1 MRNTTG
7 CWNWF
12 VGLVLLCG
20 TLPPALA
27 VEDASMAQATRPKI
41 GLALSGGGAR
51 GAAHVGVLRVLEEL
65 RIPVDYIAGTSM
77 GSIIA
82 GLYASGMTPDEIEQA
97 LKTMDWEHIFNDKP
111 PREERSFRRKR
122 DDDLYLVK
130 AKPGYSD
137 GEIKLPSGL
146 IQGQKFDLALRKL
159 ALRASNI
166 NDFDRLPIPYR
177 AVATDIGT
185 GTSVVLSRGDIA
197 QAMRASMAVPGAF
210 AATVIDG
217 RTLVD
222 GGITNNLPISVVRD
236 MGADI
241 VIAVDISTP
250 LLPPED
256 VRNVLKITEQL
267 AGIMTRTN
275 TEQQIASLTERDVLI
290 IPDLGDITSG
300 DFTRAGEAVATGRT
314 AADAKRTELARLS
327 LSEAE
332 YRAHIAARGQVPSTH
347 PIVDFVR
354 IENKSRVA
362 DGMISERMHVELGKP
377 LDTAQIEKDIAG
389 IYGLELFENVG
400 YSVVEE
406 EGRTGVVVTARER
419 SWGPDYLQ
427 FGLALTGDARGDN
440 SYNIGLSYL
449 KTGINPLGGELRF
462 AAQVGS
468 EPLFGVDWYQPLDY
482 TSRYFIEPKA
492 AYRKRTFTQYTP
504 DGRKLSQYRVTL
516 SEIELAAGREVSVF
530 GEVRLGYRAATGEA
544 DLEVGAPTLPEGEF
558 DRGAVFGRLWVD
570 RLDEAYFPSRGY
582 NAKLE
587 YEVLREDFGNDS
599 DIDQVE
605 SRASYFH
612 TFGKHTVG
620 VAGSFNSTL
629 DGEAAVQDR
638 FRMGGFLN
646 LSGYDQD
653 AISGQHSAL
662 LTAIYYRRFT
672 QLKLLP
678 WYVGASL
685 ELGNVWDDRD
695 AISFDSAIGAGS
707 IFLGAD
713 TPIGP
718 LYIGYGHAEQGRNS
732 GFMYLGKSF

>member
-1 MRNTTG
+1 MRYAMRWTWT
-7 CWNWF
+7 
-12 VGLVLLCG
+12 VGWMALCAAFA
-20 TLPPALA
+20 LPVQSAETEGA
-27 VEDASMAQATRPKI
+27 RMDRPRI

-51 GAAHVGVLRVLEEL
+51 GAAHVGVLRVLEEM
-65 RIPVDYIAGTSM
+65 RIPIDYIAGTSM

-82 GLYASGMTPDEIEQA
+82 GLYASGMTPDEIADA
-97 LKTMDWEHIFNDKP
+97 LKIMDWEHIFNDKP
-111 PREERSFRRKR
+111 PREERSFHRKR

-177 AVATDIGT
+177 AVASDIGT
-185 GTSVVLSRGDIA
+185 GESIVLSKGDIA
-197 QAMRASMAVPGAF
+197 LAMRASMAVPGAF
-210 AATVIDG
+210 AATKIDG

-222 GGITNNLPISVVRD
+222 GGITNNLPINVVRD

-250 LLPPED
+250 LMKPED
-256 VRNVLKITEQL
+256 VHNVLKITQQL

-275 TEQQIASLTERDVLI
+275 TEQQIASLTDRDVLI
-290 IPDLGDITSG
+290 VPDLADITSG
-300 DFTRAGEAVATGRT
+300 DFVRASEAVAAGRA
-314 AADAKRTELARLS
+314 AADAQRADLAHLS
-327 LSEAE
+327 LSDAE
-332 YRAHIAARGQVPSTH
+332 FRAHLAARGKPVSTE
-347 PIVDFVR
+347 PIIDFVR
-354 IENKSRVA
+354 IENHSRVA
-362 DGMISERMHVELGKP
+362 DGMIRERLTIQEGKP
-377 LDTAQIEKDIAG
+377 LDTVQLEKDIG
-389 IYGLELFENVG
+389 NIYGLELFENVG

-406 EGRTGVVVTARER
+406 EGRTGVVVTAREK

-427 FGLALTGDARGDN
+427 FGLALSGDARGDN

-468 EPLFGVDWYQPLDY
+468 EPLLGVDWYQPLDY

-492 AYRKRTFTQYTP
+492 KYHVRTFTQYSP
-504 DGRKLSQYRVTL
+504 DGKKLSQYRVTSSL
-516 SEIELAAGREVSVF
+516 LELGAGREVGVY
-530 GEVRLGYRAATGEA
+530 GEVRAGYRIASGDI
-544 DLEVGAPTLPEGEF
+544 DLEVGDPSLPEGGF
-558 DRGAVFGRLWVD
+558 DTGSVFGRIWVD

-582 NAKLE
+582 NAKVE
-587 YEVLREDFGNDS
+587 YELLREEFGNDG
-599 DIDQVE
+599 DLDQVE
-605 SRASYFH
+605 SKASYFH
-612 TFGKHTVG
+612 TFGKHTFG
-620 VAGSFNSTL
+620 LAGLFNSTL

-638 FRMGGFLN
+638 FRLGGFLN
-646 LSGYDQD
+646 LSGYDRD

-662 LTAIYYRRFT
+662 VAALYYRRFT

-678 WYVGASL
+678 WYIGGSL
-685 ELGNVWDDRD
+685 EYGNVWEDRGD
-695 AISFDSAIGAGS
+695 MSWDSGIAAGS
-707 IFLGAD
+707 VFLGAD

-718 LYIGYGHAEQGRNS
+718 LYLGYGHAEQGRNS
-732 GFMYLGKSF
+732 GFLYLGKTF

>member
-1 MRNTTG
+1 MMMGRKRFFTA
-7 CWNWF
+7 
-12 VGLVLLCG
+12 GLCVLLCAMMVQSAG
-20 TLPPALA
+20 AADSGSAAP
-27 VEDASMAQATRPKI
+27 ERPKI

-51 GAAHVGVLRVLEEL
+51 GAAHVGVLRVLEEM
-65 RIPVDYIAGTSM
+65 RIPIDYIAGTSM

-82 GLYASGMTPDEIEQA
+82 GLYASGMTTDEIDEA
-97 LKTMDWEHIFNDKP
+97 LRAMDWEHIFNDKP
-111 PREERSFRRKR
+111 PRVERSFHRKR

-159 ALRASNI
+159 TLRAANI
-166 NDFDRLPIPYR
+166 DDFDRLPIPYR
-177 AVATDIGT
+177 AVASDIGT
-185 GTSVVLSRGDIA
+185 GESVVLDEGDIA
-197 QAMRASMAVPGAF
+197 LAMRASMAVPGVF

-222 GGITNNLPISVVRD
+222 GGITNNLPINVVRD
-236 MGADI
+236 MGADV

-250 LLPPED
+250 LMEPDE

-275 TEQQIASLTERDVLI
+275 TEQQIASLTDRDVLI
-290 IPDLGDITSG
+290 VPDLGDITSG
-300 DFTRAGEAVATGRT
+300 DFIRSPEAVTTGRA
-314 AADAKRTELARLS
+314 AADRQRGELARLS
-327 LSEAE
+327 LSETD
-332 YRAHIAARGQVPSTH
+332 YQAHLAARGVAPSTQ
-347 PIVDFVR
+347 PTVDFVR
-354 IENKSRVA
+354 IENNSRVA
-362 DGMISERMHVELGKP
+362 DGMISERLHIQEGQP
-377 LDTAQIEKDIAG
+377 LDTVQIEKDIAG

-406 EGRTGVVVTARER
+406 DGRTGVVVTARER

-449 KTGINPLGGELRF
+449 KTAINPRGGELRF

-468 EPLFGVDWYQPLDY
+468 EPLLGVDWYQPLDY

-492 AYRKRTFTQYTP
+492 RHRMRTFTQYTP
-504 DGRKLSQYRVTL
+504 GGKKLSQYRVTS
-516 SEIELAAGREVSVF
+516 SELELGAGREVGVY
-530 GEVRLGYRAATGEA
+530 GEVRFGYRTAAGDI
-544 DLEVGAPTLPEGEF
+544 DLEVGDPTLPEQNFNTGS
-558 DRGAVFGRLWVD
+558 VFGRIWVD
-570 RLDEAYFPSRGY
+570 RLDEVYFPSRGY

-587 YEVLREDFGNDS
+587 YEVLREDFGND
-599 DIDQVE
+599 DDLDQLE

-612 TFGKHTVG
+612 TFGRYTVG
-620 VAGSFNSTL
+620 GAGSFNTTI

-638 FRMGGFLN
+638 FRIGGFLD

-662 LTAIYYRRFT
+662 LTAVFYRRFT

-678 WYVGASL
+678 WYIGGSL
-685 ELGNVWDDRD
+685 EYGNVWEDRGD
-695 AISFDSAIGAGS
+695 ISWDSGIAAGS
-707 IFLGAD
+707 LFLGAD
-713 TPIGP
+713 TPLGP
-718 LYIGYGHAEQGRNS
+718 LYLGYGHAEQGRNS
-732 GFMYLGKSF
+732 GFMYLGKTF

>member
-1 MRNTTG
+1 MARSAS
-7 CWNWF
+7 
-12 VGLVLLCG
+12 LLLMC
-20 TLPPALA
+20 LA
-27 VEDASMAQATRPKI
+27 MLQSVQATEAAPAASDRPKI

-65 RIPVDYIAGTSM
+65 RIPIDYIAGTSM

-82 GLYASGMTPDEIEQA
+82 GLYASGMSPDEIAEA
-97 LKTMDWEHIFNDKP
+97 LNTMDWEHIFNDKP
-111 PREERSFRRKR
+111 PREERSFHRKR

-159 ALRASNI
+159 ALRTSNI

-185 GTSVVLSRGDIA
+185 GESVILSKGDIA

-250 LLPPED
+250 LLPADD

-275 TEQQIASLTERDVLI
+275 TEQQIASLSKRDVLI

-300 DFTRAGEAVATGRT
+300 DFKRAGEAVTTGYA
-314 AADAKRTELARLS
+314 AADSKRTELARLS
-327 LSEAE
+327 LSEAD
-332 YRAHIAARGQVPSTH
+332 YRAHLAARGQTPSTH

-362 DGMISERMHVELGKP
+362 DGMISERMHIELGKP
-377 LDTAQIEKDIAG
+377 LDTAQIEKDIAS

-400 YSVVEE
+400 YSVVHD

-440 SYNIGLSYL
+440 SYNIGASYL

-468 EPLFGVDWYQPLDY
+468 EPLLGVDWYQPLDY

-492 AYRKRTFTQYTP
+492 KYHTRTFTQYAP
-504 DGRKLSQYRVTL
+504 DGKKLSQYRVTSNFL
-516 SEIELAAGREVSVF
+516 ELGVGREVSVY
-530 GEVRLGYRAATGEA
+530 GEVRAGYRFATGEA
-544 DLEVGAPTLPEGEF
+544 DLEVGDPTLPEGKF
-558 DRGAVFGRLWVD
+558 DSGSVFGRVWVD
-570 RLDEAYFPSRGY
+570 RLDQAYFPSRGY
-582 NAKLE
+582 NAKVE
-587 YEVLREDFGNDS
+587 YELLREEFGNDS

-605 SRASYFH
+605 SQASYFH
-612 TFGKHTVG
+612 TFGKHTLG
-620 VAGSFNSTL
+620 LAGRFNSTL
-629 DGEAAVQDR
+629 EGTAAVQDR
-638 FRMGGFLN
+638 FRLGGFLN

-662 LTAIYYRRFT
+662 LAAIYYRRFT
-672 QLKLLP
+672 QIKLLP
-678 WYVGASL
+678 WYVGASF
-685 ELGNVWDDRD
+685 EYGNVWEDRD
-695 AISFDSAIGAGS
+695 DMSWDSGIAAGS
-707 IFLGAD
+707 LFLGAD
-713 TPIGP
+713 TPLGP
-718 LYIGYGHAEQGRNS
+718 LYLGYGHAEQGRNS

>member
-1 MRNTTG
+1 MRNATG

-12 VGLVLLCG
+12 AGLMLLCG
-20 TLPPALA
+20 ASHPALA
-27 VEDASMAQATRPKI
+27 VEDASTAQAHRPKI

-185 GTSVVLSRGDIA
+185 GTSVVLSKGDIA

-327 LSEAE
+327 LSEAD
-332 YRAHIAARGQVPSTH
+332 YRAHLAARGQTPYTQ

-362 DGMISERMHVELGKP
+362 DGMIRERLHIQQGKP
-377 LDTAQIEKDIAG
+377 LDTVQIEKDIAG

-504 DGRKLSQYRVTL
+504 DGKKLSQYRVTL

-544 DLEVGAPTLPEGEF
+544 DLEVGDPTLPEGEF
-558 DRGAVFGRLWVD
+558 DRGSVFGRLWVD

-620 VAGSFNSTL
+620 IAGSFNSTL

-662 LTAIYYRRFT
+662 LSAIYYRRFT

-732 GFMYLGKSF
+732 GFLYLGKSF

>member
-1 MRNTTG
+1 MRYSTG
-7 CWNWF
+7 
-12 VGLVLLCG
+12 GLGRFGGLLLLGLAVLLSAQISEAA
-20 TLPPALA
+20 PATA
-27 VEDASMAQATRPKI
+27 DRPKI

-51 GAAHVGVLRVLEEL
+51 GAAHVGVLRVLEEM

-82 GLYASGMTPDEIEQA
+82 GLYASGMTPDEIEEA

-185 GTSVVLSRGDIA
+185 GESVVLRKGDIA

-222 GGITNNLPISVVRD
+222 GGITNNLPISVVRG

-290 IPDLGDITSG
+290 IPDLGDITSA
-300 DFTRAGEAVATGRT
+300 DFKRAGEAVATGH
-314 AADAKRTELARLS
+314 AAAGAKRTELARLS
-327 LSEAE
+327 LSEAD
-332 YRAHIAARGQVPSTH
+332 YRTHLAARGQAPSTQ

-362 DGMISERMHVELGKP
+362 DGMIRERLHIQEGKP
-377 LDTAQIEKDIAG
+377 LDTVQIEKDIAG

-406 EGRTGVVVTARER
+406 DGKTGVVVSARER

-449 KTGINPLGGELRF
+449 KTAINSLGGELRF
-462 AAQVGS
+462 ALQVGS
-468 EPLFGVDWYQPLDY
+468 EPLLGVDWYQPLDY
-482 TSRYFIEPKA
+482 TSRWFIEPKVK
-492 AYRKRTFTQYTP
+492 YHKRTFTQYTP
-504 DGRKLSQYRVTL
+504 DGKKLSQYRVTS
-516 SEIELAAGREVSVF
+516 SELELGAGREVSVY
-530 GEVRLGYRAATGEA
+530 GEARAGYRMATGEA
-544 DLEVGAPTLPEGEF
+544 DLEVGDPSLPEGEF

-599 DIDQVE
+599 DLDQVE
-605 SRASYFH
+605 SLFSYFH

-620 VAGSFNSTL
+620 MAGIFNTTL

-638 FRMGGFLN
+638 FRLGGFLH

-672 QLKLLP
+672 QLRLLP

-695 AISFDSAIGAGS
+695 DMSFDSAIGAGS

-718 LYIGYGHAEQGRNS
+718 LYLGYGHAEQGRNS
-732 GFMYLGKSF
+732 GFLYLGKSF